1 MSALSARPNPS
12 EFLPPNFLHSESL
25 PAPPR
30 IPRVLAIAGSD
41 PSGGAGIQAD
51 LKSIAANGGYGM
63 AAITALTAQNTQG
76 VRAVHVPPAAFLT
89 AQLDAISDDIGIDA
103 VKIGMLGDA
112 AVIDAVR
119 SWLEKVRP
127 AVVVLD
133 PVMVATSGDRLLQ
146 ESAEAAL
153 QALLPL
159 ADLITPNLAELAIL
173 LKEPVAADWSEAL
186 AQGKRLAALTGTTVL
201 VKGGHLQGG
210 GPGDGHAHGAGAD
223 GHAAG
228 NGDTDG
234 CPDAL
239 VNTGGLL
246 GRDTVVVPG
255 ERIATRNSHG
265 TGCSLSSAMATVQA
279 RVGDW
284 EAALREVKPW
294 LLGALREASALDV
307 GSGNGPVHHFHHLQ
321 HLQGGQAL
329 KDGQRGQHRPA
340 GHGPAA
346 GEFAAALRAGAAGDL
361 EAIYALDFVRGLAD
375 GTLPEHEFAYYLAQD
390 AIYLNGYSRV
400 LARAAAIAPSEAE
413 QLFWARSAQTCLE
426 VESEL
431 HRSWL
436 SARPTAS
443 TLGPVTKA
451 YVDHLLAASVSGSY
465 GVLVAAALPCFWLY
479 AEVGSTLHREFL
491 AGGAPGEHPYAG
503 WLRTYADEDFA
514 AATRQA
520 IAYTDTAAG
529 RASESERE
537 AMALAFRQSSRYE
550 VDFFDAPRLYA

>member
-1 MSALSARPNPS
+1 MSDVPAPSNPS
-12 EFLPPNFLHSESL
+12 EFLPSDFL
-25 PAPPR
+25 PASFLPSDSNSSEPRPSVPPR

-173 LKEPVAADWSEAL
+173 LKEPAAADWAEAL

-210 GPGDGHAHGAGAD
+210 LGHDDA
-223 GHAAG
+223 
-228 NGDTDG
+228 G

-246 GRDTVVVPG
+246 GQETVVVPG

-294 LLGALREASALDV
+294 LLGALREAGTLDV

-321 HLQGGQAL
+321 DLTEGQQL
-329 KDGQRGQHRPA
+329 RDGRGSPA
-340 GHGPAA
+340 GHGPAE
-346 GEFAAALRAGAAGDL
+346 GEFAAALRAGAAADL
-361 EAIYALDFVRGLAD
+361 DAIYALDFIRGLVD

-400 LARAAAIAPSEAE
+400 LARAAAIAPTEAE

-436 SARPTAS
+436 STRPTAS
-443 TLGPVTKA
+443 ALGPVTKS

-465 GVLVAAALPCFWLY
+465 AVLVAAALPCFWLY
-479 AEVGSTLHREFL
+479 AEVGSALHREFL
-491 AGGAPGEHPYAG
+491 AGGAPVAHPYAD

-520 IAYTDTAAG
+520 VAYTDTAARG
-529 RASESERE
+529 ASESERE
-537 AMALAFRQSSRYE
+537 AMALAFRQSSGYE
-550 VDFFDAPRLYA
+550 VAFFDAPRLYA

>member
-1 MSALSARPNPS
+1 MSDLSARTNPS
-12 EFLPPNFLHSESL
+12 EFRPNNIPPANFLPSGPS
-25 PAPPR
+25 PSAPPR

-89 AQLDAISDDIGIDA
+89 AQLEAISDDIGIDA

-119 SWLEKVRP
+119 IWLEKVRP
-127 AVVVLD
+127 VVVVLD

-159 ADLITPNLAELAIL
+159 ADLITPNLAELGIL
-173 LKEPVAADWSEAL
+173 LKEPVAVDWAEAL

-201 VKGGHLQGG
+201 VKGGHLEGG
-210 GPGDGHAHGAGAD
+210 AVDAAGAGNDANANAD
-223 GHAAG
+223 A
-228 NGDTDG
+228 G

-246 GRDTVVVPG
+246 GQETVVVPG

-294 LLGALREASALDV
+294 LLGALREASVLDV
-307 GSGNGPVHHFHHLQ
+307 GTGNGPVHHFHHVGSG
-321 HLQGGQAL
+321 HV
-329 KDGQRGQHRPA
+329 
-340 GHGPAA
+340 GHGPASHSTDSHA
-346 GEFAAALRAGAAGDL
+346 PAEGEFAAALYAGAAGDL
-361 EAIYALDFVRGLAD
+361 DAIYALDFIRGLGD

-390 AIYLNGYSRV
+390 AIYLNGYARV
-400 LARAAAIAPSEAE
+400 LARAAAIAPTEAE

-436 SARPTAS
+436 STRPTAA
-443 TLGPVTKA
+443 TLGPVTKS

-491 AGGAPGEHPYAG
+491 AGGAPAGHPYAD

-520 IAYTDTAAG
+520 IAYTDTAA
-529 RASESERE
+529 RQASGSERE

-550 VDFFDAPRLYA
+550 VDFFDAPRLHA

>member
-1 MSALSARPNPS
+1 M
-12 EFLPPNFLHSESL
+12 
-25 PAPPR
+25 
-30 IPRVLAIAGSD
+30 LAIAGSD

-119 SWLEKVRP
+119 GWLEKVRP

-173 LKEPVAADWSEAL
+173 LKEPVAAGWSEAL

-210 GPGDGHAHGAGAD
+210 QPGDGPAHDGDVAATPRRAVTAPRRLPGCAGQHRRPARPGNGGGAGGAD
-223 GHAAG
+223 RHAQQPRHRLLPVLGHGHRAG
-228 NGDTDG
+228 PG
-234 CPDAL
+234 
-239 VNTGGLL
+239 GGL
-246 GRDTVVVPG
+246 
-255 ERIATRNSHG
+255 
-265 TGCSLSSAMATVQA
+265 
-279 RVGDW
+279 
-284 EAALREVKPW
+284 
-294 LLGALREASALDV
+294 
-307 GSGNGPVHHFHHLQ
+307 GSGAA
-321 HLQGGQAL
+321 GGQAVAAGRAPRSRGPGRRL
-329 KDGQRGQHRPA
+329 RQRPGPPLPPPAAPRGRAGTQRRPA
-340 GHGPAA
+340 RPAPPGRPRSGGGRVRRGPARR
-346 GEFAAALRAGAAGDL
+346 AAAADL
-361 EAIYALDFVRGLAD
+361 DAIYALDFVRGLAD

-400 LARAAAIAPSEAE
+400 LARAAAIAPTEAE

-436 SARPTAS
+436 STRPTAS
-443 TLGPVTKA
+443 ILGPVTKS

>member
-1 MSALSARPNPS
+1 MSLLSSA
-12 EFLPPNFLHSESL
+12 FLPYPPRAS
-25 PAPPR
+25 APSR

-76 VRAVHVPPAAFLT
+76 VRAVHVPPATFLT
-89 AQLDAISDDIGIDA
+89 AQLDAISEDIRIDA
-103 VKIGMLGDA
+103 VKIGMLGEA

-127 AVVVLD
+127 GVVVLD

-159 ADLITPNLAELAIL
+159 ADLITPNLAELALL
-173 LKEPVAADWSEAL
+173 LKEPVAGGWTEAL
-186 AQGKRLAALTGTTVL
+186 DQGKRLAAMSGTTVL
-201 VKGGHLQGG
+201 VKGGHLKN
-210 GPGDGHAHGAGAD
+210 GDGD
-223 GHAAG
+223 G
-228 NGDTDG
+228 G

-246 GRDTVVVPG
+246 GQETVVVPG
-255 ERIATRNSHG
+255 ERVPTRNSHG

-294 LLGALREASALDV
+294 LQGALREAGSLDV

-321 HLQGGQAL
+321 QYSQQNSHEHIRNQA
-329 KDGQRGQHRPA
+329 PA
-340 GHGPAA
+340 E
-346 GEFAAALRAGAAGDL
+346 GEFAAVLGESAAADL
-361 EAIYALDFVRGLAD
+361 EAIYGLEFIRGLSD
-375 GTLPEHEFAYYLAQD
+375 GSLPEHQFAYYLSQD
-390 AIYLNGYSRV
+390 ALYLNGYSRV
-400 LARAAAIAPSEAE
+400 LSRAAALAPSEEE
-413 QLFWARSAQTCLE
+413 QLFWSRSAQQCLE

-436 SARPTAS
+436 GTRRADQR
-443 TLGPVTKA
+443 LGPVTKS
-451 YVDHLLAASVSGSY
+451 YVDHLLATSVSGSY
-465 GVLVAAALPCFWLY
+465 GVLVAAVLPCFWLY
-479 AEVGSTLHREFL
+479 AEVGARLHGEFL
-491 AGGAPGEHPYAG
+491 AAGAPAEHPYAH
-503 WLRTYADEDFA
+503 WLRTYADEGFA

-520 IAYTDTAAG
+520 IAFTDGAA
-529 RASESERE
+529 RLASESERK
-537 AMALAFRQSSRYE
+537 AMELAFRQSSRYE
-550 VDFFDAPRLYA
+550 VDFFDAPRLHA